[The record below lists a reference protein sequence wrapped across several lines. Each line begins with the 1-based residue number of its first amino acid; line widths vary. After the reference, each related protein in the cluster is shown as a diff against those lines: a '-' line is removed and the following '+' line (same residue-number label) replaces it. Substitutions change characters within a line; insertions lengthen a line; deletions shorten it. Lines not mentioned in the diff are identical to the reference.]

1 MQHLYTGG
9 GLKVFLFISKE
20 GYPLSTIQSVLRF
33 YSISQRT
40 LSRVR
45 SFNKYD
51 RRLIMRQL
59 IGLTLPELFFYKFT
73 LGVMPEGET
82 IWYRIQSKTECS
94 TTGDGL
100 IQSGIPVQELF
111 IQTLL
116 FHRIKFFFG
125 LTNAV
130 LQYLFKIKFT

>member
-1 MQHLYTGG
+1 
-9 GLKVFLFISKE
+9 
-20 GYPLSTIQSVLRF
+20 
-33 YSISQRT
+33 
-40 LSRVR
+40 
-45 SFNKYD
+45 
-51 RRLIMRQL
+51 MRQV

-94 TTGDGL
+94 TAGDGL
-100 IQSGIPVQELF
+100 IQSGIPVG
-111 IQTLL
+111 TLHL
-116 FHRIKFFFG
+116 DTVIPQDKKNFG